1 MKYKFMLAV
10 AFVMALFS
18 SALTAFG
25 MRDLFATA
33 GMFILILF
41 LVIDLGRFLL
51 FNFVVDE
58 WSNLRGVKYVITLIL
73 ALLFVYSAIGVY
85 SKLDSLVSKE
95 TREAMINVAYYNKLA
110 SNAENKQLQNEDFI
124 TIARKEYDTAIEW
137 NKTDYQNCIKRAN
150 GNLTKE
156 NTCNNTKRRL
166 DKNALIA
173 LEKVLNSNTN
183 LSTEN
188 EEKIK
193 QVSENKSEIASILTT
208 ICKFTQKDC
217 NSYDSLQNALTVVI
231 LLVIVGTD
239 YLQIAIVLAV
249 NTRRNKKVKKEENI
263 VEKIKYKTDNL
274 KNDSYI
280 KAENIKSNKVSA
292 IKKID
297 LLVGNFFSVNKVL
310 SLIKRKNKEKLV
322 ENLKNPMQEK
332 VVLIPK
338 EKIKT
343 RPPETLKKYFFIGPK
358 PK

>member
-18 SALTAFG
+18 SILTAFG
-25 MRDLFATA
+25 MQDLFATA

-58 WSNLRGVKYVITLIL
+58 WSNLRGVKYIITLIL

-124 TIARKEYDTAIEW
+124 AIARKEYDTAIEW
-137 NKTDYQNCIKRAN
+137 NKVDYQNCIKRAN
-150 GNLTKE
+150 GNVTKE

-166 DKNALIA
+166 DKNALSA
-173 LEKVLNSNTN
+173 LEKVLSSNTN

-193 QVSENKSEIASILTT
+193 QVSENKSEIASVLTT
-208 ICKFTQKDC
+208 ICKFTQKEC
-217 NSYDSLQNALTVVI
+217 NSYDSLQNALTIVI

-249 NTRRNKKVKKEENI
+249 NTRRNKKIKKEEYI
-263 VEKIKYKTDNL
+263 ERVKYKNDNL
-274 KNDSYI
+274 KNNSYI
-280 KAENIKSNKVSA
+280 KAEDVKSNKLLT
-292 IKKID
+292 IKKVDSLI
-297 LLVGNFFSVNKVL
+297 GNFFNVSKVL
-310 SLIKRKNKEKLV
+310 SLIKRKNQEKFI

-332 VVLIPK
+332 VILAHK

-343 RPPETLKKYFFIGPK
+343 SPPETLKKHFFVGPK